1 MSTPAREVPPLLDAL
16 VDDAALFPPGNAPMP
31 EAVAGHLDRRTG
43 PWRHLVGRFLCPASR
58 LAELAAQLNA
68 AADAIPA
75 EGPVE
80 VGLIVD
86 TGLAGLAPAVEQVG
100 AMRHASLALV
110 EIPLPRGLDR
120 AGLVDAAARTVEAMP
135 DVEAYVEL
143 PRGDGWRDALAV
155 LADSA
160 YGAKLRTGGPT
171 ADLFPTEAEVAAFV
185 LACVGAETPFKCTA
199 GLHHAVRHT
208 DPLTGFEHHGFL
220 NLLLATH
227 AATQGADLAAVTAL
241 LARRD
246 AAALARTA
254 AGLDPTEALVARSFF
269 VAFGSCSI
277 AEPADDLLDLD
288 LLTTEL
294 PA

>member
-1 MSTPAREVPPLLDAL
+1 
-16 VDDAALFPPGNAPMP
+16 
-31 EAVAGHLDRRTG
+31 
-43 PWRHLVGRFLCPASR
+43 
-58 LAELAAQLNA
+58 
-68 AADAIPA
+68 
-75 EGPVE
+75 
-80 VGLIVD
+80 
-86 TGLAGLAPAVEQVG
+86 
-100 AMRHASLALV
+100 
-110 EIPLPRGLDR
+110 
-120 AGLVDAAARTVEAMP
+120 
-135 DVEAYVEL
+135 
-143 PRGDGWRDALAV
+143 
-155 LADSA
+155 
-160 YGAKLRTGGPT
+160 
-171 ADLFPTEAEVAAFV
+171 
-185 LACVGAETPFKCTA
+185 ETPYKCTA

-208 DPLTGFEHHGFL
+208 DPVTGFEHHGFL

-246 AAALARTA
+246 GAALARTA